1 MTVRDISS
9 ITVLFLVFIFTYM
22 LIGMELYSQ
31 RVFASNMSPSTYNS
45 LAEAFL
51 SVFIVL
57 ANDGWT
63 EIYFNHF
70 HQAEP
75 ISTSIYFISLVMI
88 GQFVLLNLMI
98 AIIIENFEYHSVK
111 NDLVDKLNN
120 MEKEQMYAHMTF
132 YQKFLALICNI
143 YPKQRENEKAELEAE
158 EDKEIEKAIDQKFI
172 DEQIRI
178 EKEKQ

>member
-1 MTVRDISS
+1 MRLAHSWKSFQEMLEVLIMTVRDISS

-63 EIYFNHF
+63 
-70 HQAEP
+70 
-75 ISTSIYFISLVMI
+75 
-88 GQFVLLNLMI
+88 
-98 AIIIENFEYHSVK
+98 
-111 NDLVDKLNN
+111 
-120 MEKEQMYAHMTF
+120 
-132 YQKFLALICNI
+132 
-143 YPKQRENEKAELEAE
+143 
-158 EDKEIEKAIDQKFI
+158 
-172 DEQIRI
+172 
-178 EKEKQ
+178 